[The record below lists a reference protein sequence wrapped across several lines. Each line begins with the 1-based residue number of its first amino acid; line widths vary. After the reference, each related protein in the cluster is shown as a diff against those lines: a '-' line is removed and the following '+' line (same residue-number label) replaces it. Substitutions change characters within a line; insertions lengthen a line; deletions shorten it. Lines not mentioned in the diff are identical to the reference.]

1 MSEEFGIVALE
12 GVKYKT
18 KSAIQF
24 READYERKI
33 TGNGDSIL
41 IYEQKGDYKSIVW
54 ENGSDP
60 SKEET
65 ATVQAGCR
73 IVVIGTSNNEAAVTF
88 TRE

>member
-1 MSEEFGIVALE
+1 MSEEVGIVASD
-12 GVKYKT
+12 GVKYTT

-24 READYERKI
+24 READYDRKI

-41 IYEQKGDYKSIVW
+41 IYEQKGDYKSVVW

-60 SKEET
+60 SKEEI
-65 ATVQAGCR
+65 ATVRAGCR
-73 IVVIGTSNNEAAVTF
+73 VVLIGTSNNEAAVTF